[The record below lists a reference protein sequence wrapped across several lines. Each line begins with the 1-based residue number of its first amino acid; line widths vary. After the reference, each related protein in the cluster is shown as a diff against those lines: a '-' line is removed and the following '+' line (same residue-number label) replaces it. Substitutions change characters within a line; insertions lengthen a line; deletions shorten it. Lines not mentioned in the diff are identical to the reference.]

1 MNDIA
6 HTLYTVVQ
14 YVLGFGPTVLLPLV
28 LFFLALFFKVKP
40 AKALRSSLI
49 VGIGFVGI
57 YAIFDILTRNVGP
70 AAQAMV
76 ERTGISLPV
85 VDLGWPPLAAIT
97 WGSPIAPFVIPLTM
111 LINVA
116 MLALNK
122 TRTVDV
128 AMLALNKTRTVD
140 VAMLALNKTRTVD
153 VDMWNYWHFALAGT
167 LVYYS
172 TGSFVLGLS
181 AAAIA
186 AIVVLKLADWSAPL
200 VAKYFGL
207 EGISLP
213 TLSSVVFFPIG
224 LLFDKII
231 DKIPGVNRIHIDP
244 ENVQK
249 KMGIFGEPM
258 MVGTILGVLLGIIAG
273 YDFKHILLLGIS
285 IGGVMFILPRM
296 VRILMEGL
304 LPLSE
309 AIKKYLNAKYP
320 GRDDLFIGLDI
331 AVAVGNPAI
340 ISTALILT
348 PISVFIAFLLPGNKV
363 LPLGD
368 LANLAV
374 MASMIVLACRGNIF
388 RAVITAIPVIVADLW
403 IATKIAPFITGM
415 AKDVNFK
422 MAEGSSGQV
431 SSFLDGGNPFR
442 FWLLEIFNGNI
453 VAIGLIPVLALIIYG
468 VFRLTKGTVYA

>member
-6 HTLYTVVQ
+6 HTFYTVVQ

-57 YAIFDILTRNVGP
+57 YAIFDILTSNVGP

-111 LINVA
+111 LIN
-116 MLALNK
+116 
-122 TRTVDV
+122 
-128 AMLALNKTRTVD
+128 

-213 TLSSVVFFPIG
+213 TLSSVIFFPIG

-453 VAIGLIPVLALIIYG
+453 IAIGLIPVLALVIYG

>member
-57 YAIFDILTRNVGP
+57 YAIFDILTSNVGP

-111 LINVA
+111 LIN
-116 MLALNK
+116 
-122 TRTVDV
+122 
-128 AMLALNKTRTVD
+128 

-249 KMGIFGEPM
+249 KIGIFGEPM

-374 MASMIVLACRGNIF
+374 MAAMIVLACRGNIF

-453 VAIGLIPVLALIIYG
+453 IAIGLIPVLALVIYG

>member
-57 YAIFDILTRNVGP
+57 YAIFDILTSNVGP

-111 LINVA
+111 LIN
-116 MLALNK
+116 
-122 TRTVDV
+122 
-128 AMLALNKTRTVD
+128 

-331 AVAVGNPAI
+331 AVAVGTPAI

-453 VAIGLIPVLALIIYG
+453 IAIGLIPVLALIIYG

>member
-57 YAIFDILTRNVGP
+57 YAIFDILTSNVGP

-76 ERTGISLPV
+76 ERTSISLPV

-111 LINVA
+111 LIN
-116 MLALNK
+116 
-122 TRTVDV
+122 
-128 AMLALNKTRTVD
+128 

-453 VAIGLIPVLALIIYG
+453 IAIGLIPVLALIIYG

>member
-57 YAIFDILTRNVGP
+57 YAIFDILTSNVGP

-111 LINVA
+111 LIN
-116 MLALNK
+116 
-122 TRTVDV
+122 
-128 AMLALNKTRTVD
+128 

-304 LPLSE
+304 LLLSE

-415 AKDVNFK
+415 PKDVNFK

-453 VAIGLIPVLALIIYG
+453 IAIGLIPVLALVIYG

>member
-1 MNDIA
+1 MGPDPRNFNQRVSLGRND
-6 HTLYTVVQ
+6 
-14 YVLGFGPTVLLPLV
+14 LLIRTFP
-28 LFFLALFFKVKP
+28 
-40 AKALRSSLI
+40 KALRSSLI

-57 YAIFDILTRNVGP
+57 YAIFDILTSNVGP

-111 LINVA
+111 LIN
-116 MLALNK
+116 
-122 TRTVDV
+122 
-128 AMLALNKTRTVD
+128 

-453 VAIGLIPVLALIIYG
+453 IAIGLIPVLALIIYG

>member
-57 YAIFDILTRNVGP
+57 YAIFDILTSNVGP

-111 LINVA
+111 LIN
-116 MLALNK
+116 
-122 TRTVDV
+122 
-128 AMLALNKTRTVD
+128 

-231 DKIPGVNRIHIDP
+231 DKIPGVNLIHIDP

-453 VAIGLIPVLALIIYG
+453 IAIGLIPVLALVIYG

>member
-57 YAIFDILTRNVGP
+57 YAIFDILTSNVGP
-70 AAQAMV
+70 VAQAMV

-111 LINVA
+111 LIN
-116 MLALNK
+116 
-122 TRTVDV
+122 
-128 AMLALNKTRTVD
+128 

-453 VAIGLIPVLALIIYG
+453 IAIGLIPVLALIIYG

>member
-40 AKALRSSLI
+40 AKVLRSSLI

-57 YAIFDILTRNVGP
+57 YAIFDILTSNVGP

-111 LINVA
+111 LIN
-116 MLALNK
+116 
-122 TRTVDV
+122 
-128 AMLALNKTRTVD
+128 

-431 SSFLDGGNPFR
+431 SSFLDGGNPLR

-453 VAIGLIPVLALIIYG
+453 IAIGLIPVLALIIYG

>member
-14 YVLGFGPTVLLPLV
+14 YVLGFGPTVLVPLV

-57 YAIFDILTRNVGP
+57 YAIFDILTSNVGP

-128 AMLALNKTRTVD
+128 
-140 VAMLALNKTRTVD
+140 
-153 VDMWNYWHFALAGT
+153 DMWNYWHFALAGT

-181 AAAIA
+181 AAALA

-231 DKIPGVNRIHIDP
+231 DKIPGLNRIHIDP

-249 KMGIFGEPM
+249 KLGIFGEPM

-273 YDFKHILLLGIS
+273 YDVKHVLLLGIS

-415 AKDVNFK
+415 AKDVNFNLAK
-422 MAEGSSGQV
+422 GSSGQV

-442 FWLLEIFNGNI
+442 FWLLEIFNGNVI
-453 VAIGLIPVLALIIYG
+453 AIGMIPVVALVIYG

>member
-57 YAIFDILTRNVGP
+57 YAIFDILTSNVGP

-111 LINVA
+111 LIN
-116 MLALNK
+116 
-122 TRTVDV
+122 
-128 AMLALNKTRTVD
+128 

-403 IATKIAPFITGM
+403 IATKIAPLITGM

-453 VAIGLIPVLALIIYG
+453 IAIGLIPVLALIIYG

>member
-57 YAIFDILTRNVGP
+57 YAIFDILTSNVGP

-111 LINVA
+111 LIN
-116 MLALNK
+116 
-122 TRTVDV
+122 
-128 AMLALNKTRTVD
+128 

-403 IATKIAPFITGM
+403 IVTKIAPFITSM

-453 VAIGLIPVLALIIYG
+453 IAIGLIPVLALIIYG

>member
-57 YAIFDILTRNVGP
+57 YAIFDILTSNVGP

-128 AMLALNKTRTVD
+128 
-140 VAMLALNKTRTVD
+140 
-153 VDMWNYWHFALAGT
+153 DMWNYWHFALAGT

-200 VAKYFGL
+200 AAKYFGL

-453 VAIGLIPVLALIIYG
+453 IAIGLIPVLALIIYG

>member
-57 YAIFDILTRNVGP
+57 YAIFDILTSNVGP

-116 MLALNK
+116 
-122 TRTVDV
+122 T
-128 AMLALNKTRTVD
+128 
-140 VAMLALNKTRTVD
+140 LALNKTRTVD

-453 VAIGLIPVLALIIYG
+453 IAIGLIPVLALIIYG

>member
-28 LFFLALFFKVKP
+28 LFFLALLFKVKP

-57 YAIFDILTRNVGP
+57 YAIFDILTSNVGP

-111 LINVA
+111 LIN
-116 MLALNK
+116 
-122 TRTVDV
+122 
-128 AMLALNKTRTVD
+128 

-453 VAIGLIPVLALIIYG
+453 IAIGLIPVLALVIYG

>member
-57 YAIFDILTRNVGP
+57 YAIFDILTSNVGP

-111 LINVA
+111 LIN
-116 MLALNK
+116 
-122 TRTVDV
+122 
-128 AMLALNKTRTVD
+128 

-285 IGGVMFILPRM
+285 IGGVMFTLPRM

-453 VAIGLIPVLALIIYG
+453 IAIGLIPVLALIIYG

>member
-1 MNDIA
+1 
-6 HTLYTVVQ
+6 
-14 YVLGFGPTVLLPLV
+14 
-28 LFFLALFFKVKP
+28 
-40 AKALRSSLI
+40 
-49 VGIGFVGI
+49 
-57 YAIFDILTRNVGP
+57 
-70 AAQAMV
+70 
-76 ERTGISLPV
+76 
-85 VDLGWPPLAAIT
+85 
-97 WGSPIAPFVIPLTM
+97 M
-111 LINVA
+111 LIN
-116 MLALNK
+116 
-122 TRTVDV
+122 
-128 AMLALNKTRTVD
+128 

-153 VDMWNYWHFALAGT
+153 VDMWNYWHFALGWNAG
-167 LVYYS
+167 LLQHR
-172 TGSFVLGLS
+172 GVLFWVCPQPLLPRS
-181 AAAIA
+181 WFSNW
-186 AIVVLKLADWSAPL
+186 ADWSAPL

-422 MAEGSSGQV
+422 MAEGVKWSGIK
-431 SSFLDGGNPFR
+431 LPWMAGNPFR

-453 VAIGLIPVLALIIYG
+453 IAIGLIPVLALVIYG

>member
-6 HTLYTVVQ
+6 HTFYTVVQ

-57 YAIFDILTRNVGP
+57 YAIFDILTSNVGP

-111 LINVA
+111 LIN
-116 MLALNK
+116 
-122 TRTVDV
+122 
-128 AMLALNKTRTVD
+128 

-453 VAIGLIPVLALIIYG
+453 IAIGLIPVLALVIYG

>member
-1 MNDIA
+1 M
-6 HTLYTVVQ
+6 
-14 YVLGFGPTVLLPLV
+14 GFGPTVLLPLV

-57 YAIFDILTRNVGP
+57 YAIFDILTSNVGP

-111 LINVA
+111 LIN
-116 MLALNK
+116 
-122 TRTVDV
+122 
-128 AMLALNKTRTVD
+128 

-453 VAIGLIPVLALIIYG
+453 IAIGLIPVLALVIYG

>member
-49 VGIGFVGI
+49 VGIGFVRI
-57 YAIFDILTRNVGP
+57 YAIFDILTSNVGP

-111 LINVA
+111 LIN
-116 MLALNK
+116 
-122 TRTVDV
+122 
-128 AMLALNKTRTVD
+128 

-453 VAIGLIPVLALIIYG
+453 IAIGLIPVLALVIYG

>member
-57 YAIFDILTRNVGP
+57 YAIFDILTSNVGP

-111 LINVA
+111 LIN
-116 MLALNK
+116 
-122 TRTVDV
+122 
-128 AMLALNKTRTVD
+128 

-388 RAVITAIPVIVADLW
+388 RAVITAIPVIIADLW

-453 VAIGLIPVLALIIYG
+453 IAIGLIPVLALVIYG
-468 VFRLTKGTVYA
+468 IFRLTKGTVYA

>member
-14 YVLGFGPTVLLPLV
+14 YVLGFGPTVLLPLA

-57 YAIFDILTRNVGP
+57 YAIFDILTSNVGP

-111 LINVA
+111 LIN
-116 MLALNK
+116 
-122 TRTVDV
+122 
-128 AMLALNKTRTVD
+128 

-453 VAIGLIPVLALIIYG
+453 IAIGLIPVLALVIYG

>member
-57 YAIFDILTRNVGP
+57 YAIFDILTSNVGP

-128 AMLALNKTRTVD
+128 
-140 VAMLALNKTRTVD
+140 
-153 VDMWNYWHFALAGT
+153 DMWNYWHFALAGT

-186 AIVVLKLADWSAPL
+186 AIVVLKVADWSAPL

-231 DKIPGVNRIHIDP
+231 DKIPGLNRIHIDP
-244 ENVQK
+244 ESVQK
-249 KMGIFGEPM
+249 RLGIFGEPM
-258 MVGTILGVLLGIIAG
+258 MVGTILGILLGIIAG

-309 AIKKYLNAKYP
+309 AIKKYLNAQYP

-388 RAVITAIPVIVADLW
+388 RAVITAIPVIIADLW

-442 FWLLEIFNGNI
+442 YWLLEIFNGNMI
-453 VAIGLIPVLALIIYG
+453 AIGLVPVIALIIYAI
-468 VFRLTKGTVYA
+468 FRLTKGTVYA

>member
-57 YAIFDILTRNVGP
+57 YAIFDILTSNVGP

-97 WGSPIAPFVIPLTM
+97 WGLPIAPFVIPLTM
-111 LINVA
+111 LIN
-116 MLALNK
+116 
-122 TRTVDV
+122 
-128 AMLALNKTRTVD
+128 

-453 VAIGLIPVLALIIYG
+453 IAIGLIPVLALIIYG

>member
-57 YAIFDILTRNVGP
+57 YAIFDILTSNVGP

-128 AMLALNKTRTVD
+128 
-140 VAMLALNKTRTVD
+140 
-153 VDMWNYWHFALAGT
+153 DMWNYWHFALAGT

-186 AIVVLKLADWSAPL
+186 AIVVLKLEDWSAPL

-453 VAIGLIPVLALIIYG
+453 IAIGLIPVLALIIYG

>member
-1 MNDIA
+1 MNDIT
-6 HTLYTVVQ
+6 HTLYTIVQ

-57 YAIFDILTRNVGP
+57 YAIFDILTSNVGP

-116 MLALNK
+116 MLALN
-122 TRTVDV
+122 R
-128 AMLALNKTRTVD
+128 
-140 VAMLALNKTRTVD
+140 TRTVD

-181 AAAIA
+181 AAAVA

-200 VAKYFGL
+200 VAKDFGL

-213 TLSSVVFFPIG
+213 TLSSAVFFPIG
-224 LLFDKII
+224 LLSDKII
-231 DKIPGVNRIHIDP
+231 DKIPGLNRIHIDP

-249 KMGIFGEPM
+249 KLGIFGEPM

-273 YDFKHILLLGIS
+273 YDFKHVLLLGIS

-309 AIKKYLNAKYP
+309 AIKKYLNARYP

-348 PISVFIAFLLPGNKV
+348 PVSVFIAFLLPGNKV

-388 RAVITAIPVIVADLW
+388 RAVITAIPVIIADLW

-442 FWLLEIFNGNI
+442 FWLLEIFSGNI
-453 VAIGLIPVLALIIYG
+453 IAIGLVPVVALIIYA

>member
-57 YAIFDILTRNVGP
+57 YAIFDILTSNVGP

-111 LINVA
+111 LIN
-116 MLALNK
+116 
-122 TRTVDV
+122 
-128 AMLALNKTRTVD
+128 

-388 RAVITAIPVIVADLW
+388 RTVITAIPVIVADLW

>member
-57 YAIFDILTRNVGP
+57 YAIFDILTSNVGP

-111 LINVA
+111 LIN
-116 MLALNK
+116 
-122 TRTVDV
+122 
-128 AMLALNKTRTVD
+128 

-422 MAEGSSGQV
+422 MAEESSGQV

-453 VAIGLIPVLALIIYG
+453 IAIGLIPVLALVIYG

>member
-57 YAIFDILTRNVGP
+57 YAIFDILTSNVGP

-111 LINVA
+111 LIN
-116 MLALNK
+116 
-122 TRTVDV
+122 
-128 AMLALNKTRTVD
+128 

-296 VRILMEGL
+296 VRILMEAL

-368 LANLAV
+368 LANLVV

-453 VAIGLIPVLALIIYG
+453 IAIGLIPVLALIIYG

>member
-57 YAIFDILTRNVGP
+57 YAIFDILTSNVGP

-128 AMLALNKTRTVD
+128 
-140 VAMLALNKTRTVD
+140 
-153 VDMWNYWHFALAGT
+153 DMWNYWHFALAGT

-186 AIVVLKLADWSAPL
+186 AIVVLKVADWSAPL

-231 DKIPGVNRIHIDP
+231 DKIPGLNRIHIDP
-244 ENVQK
+244 ESVQK
-249 KMGIFGEPM
+249 RLGIFGEPM
-258 MVGTILGVLLGIIAG
+258 MVGTILGILLGIIAS

-388 RAVITAIPVIVADLW
+388 RAVITAIPVIIADLW

-442 FWLLEIFNGNI
+442 YWLLEIFNGNMI
-453 VAIGLIPVLALIIYG
+453 AIGLVPVIALIIYAI
-468 VFRLTKGTVYA
+468 FRLTKGTVYA

>member
-57 YAIFDILTRNVGP
+57 YAIFDILTSNVGP

-111 LINVA
+111 LIN
-116 MLALNK
+116 
-122 TRTVDV
+122 
-128 AMLALNKTRTVD
+128 

-363 LPLGD
+363 LTLGD

-403 IATKIAPFITGM
+403 IATKIAQFITGM

-453 VAIGLIPVLALIIYG
+453 IAIGLIPVLALIIYG

>member
-57 YAIFDILTRNVGP
+57 YAIFDILTSNVGP

-128 AMLALNKTRTVD
+128 
-140 VAMLALNKTRTVD
+140 
-153 VDMWNYWHFALAGT
+153 DMWNYWHFSLAGT

-453 VAIGLIPVLALIIYG
+453 IAIGLIPVLALIIYG

>member
-57 YAIFDILTRNVGP
+57 YAIFDILTSNVGP

-111 LINVA
+111 LIN
-116 MLALNK
+116 
-122 TRTVDV
+122 
-128 AMLALNKTRTVD
+128 

-320 GRDDLFIGLDI
+320 GRDDLFIRLDI